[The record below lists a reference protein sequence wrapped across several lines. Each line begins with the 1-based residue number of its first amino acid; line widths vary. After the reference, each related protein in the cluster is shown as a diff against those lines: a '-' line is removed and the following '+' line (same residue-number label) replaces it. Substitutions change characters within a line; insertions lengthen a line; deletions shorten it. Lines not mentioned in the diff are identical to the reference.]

1 MHELAIAQNIIAAAE
16 ECSDGKRIVAITT
29 NIGELT
35 CVSVEALQF
44 CLPMVAEGSC
54 AERARFEF
62 IQTKGRARCGQC
74 GTEFPMAA
82 VYDRCPC
89 GSDRVT
95 ITAGE
100 ELMVTALELE
110 ETV

>member
-1 MHELAIAQNIIAAAE
+1 MHELAIAQSIIAAAK
-16 ECSDGKRIVAITT
+16 ECSDGKRVVAIRT

-35 CVSVEALQF
+35 CVSVEALRF

-62 IQTKGRARCGQC
+62 VQIEGRARCGQC
-74 GTEFPMAA
+74 ATEFPMTAI
-82 VYDRCPC
+82 YDRCPC

-100 ELMVTALELE
+100 ELTVTELELE
-110 ETV
+110 EAV